1 MGVGVK
7 GPAKPIQ
14 VTMATELRTCEFQ
27 EIAKNLKQLGMIFF
41 FPLPFTKRLEMHV
54 EGHFLAQFAF
64 SVGIL
69 LVILHGGSKDTLTE
83 LSEVMTK

>member
-41 FPLPFTKRLEMHV
+41 FFTSIHKETRNARGRTFPCTV
-54 EGHFLAQFAF
+54 CVQCGHFARNPSRKLKGYTDSAQC
-64 SVGIL
+64 GN
-69 LVILHGGSKDTLTE
+69 D
-83 LSEVMTK
+83 